1 MCVASSSVLCLV
13 YQLSPLNRN
22 YEVHE
27 IATDE
32 RVEEL
37 LSSSSYCLMESR
49 QQRGGDELAMIP
61 WSQTPKSPLRI
72 VEGASLLRLVG
83 DCESLKEFDRTVEI
97 IDSVVV
103 DHVSEDDKSTSSD
116 EVTYERWT
124 EETRMQR
131 TRVYDQEGRLVDE
144 YLQQVQPAELV
155 GDIVRERLIERHEHV
170 KHVSKD
176 LLKRVKVKSICDSH
190 DIEDVI
196 IVEPNTSTRRATPS
210 DMYFIQHQQV
220 IKPPII
226 SGDDDRLI
234 QHKTHSCG
242 DSCSVVKLIP
252 NNPAVQSSLTSTS
265 SSSSSASSSNNFSA
279 LSSTFNLYAAATI
292 AASSTPLHQQSH
304 EKQEETAAKI
314 SFDIINSVLN
324 QNHTVVASSDL
335 LLQQP
340 VNSSSSPT
348 LSLLLS
354 NFYCFFCLYL
364 FTCLFY
370 FFIFFAYGLFYS
382 GIFADFNSPI
392 LFYFAFKSI

>member
-1 MCVASSSVLCLV
+1 MLLSSSVLCLV

-37 LSSSSYCLMESR
+37 FSSSSYCLLESR
-49 QQRGGDELAMIP
+49 QQRDDELAMIP

-176 LLKRVKVKSICDSH
+176 LLKRVKVKSISDSH

-252 NNPAVQSSLTSTS
+252 NPVAQSSLSST

-292 AASSTPLHQQSH
+292 AASSTPLQQQSH
-304 EKQEETAAKI
+304 EKQEETSAKI

-340 VNSSSSPT
+340 VNSSSSSPT

-354 NFYCFFCLYL
+354 NLYCFFFAL
-364 FTCLFY
+364 FIHLLILLF
-370 FFIFFAYGLFYS
+370 F
-382 GIFADFNSPI
+382 
-392 LFYFAFKSI
+392 

>member
-1 MCVASSSVLCLV
+1 MCASSSVLCLV

-49 QQRGGDELAMIP
+49 QQRGDELAMIP

-124 EETRMQR
+124 EETRMER

-176 LLKRVKVKSICDSH
+176 LLKRVKVKSISDSH

-252 NNPAVQSSLTSTS
+252 NPVAQSSLSST

-292 AASSTPLHQQSH
+292 AASSTPLQHQSH
-304 EKQEETAAKI
+304 EKQEDSAKI

-354 NFYCFFCLYL
+354 NLYCFFWPYL

-370 FFIFFAYGLFYS
+370 YYFFCLWTIL
-382 GIFADFNSPI
+382 IWDFC
-392 LFYFAFKSI
+392 